1 MPRAPLLVLSILTL
15 SCAGA
20 APPEPPK
27 PPNPPTAALAPTA
40 TAAPAPPAI
49 TVTRAMIPMRD
60 GVKLETVIVVPKE
73 PQKALPFLLRRTPYG
88 VPSDADFAKPRP
100 PSPLDAD
107 GYIRVV
113 QNLRGRFKSEG
124 TFVMTR
130 PPRDRKDSRA
140 IDEITD
146 AYDTIE
152 WLLRNVPNNNGR
164 VGMLG
169 GSYDAWTATMAL
181 LEPHPALKT
190 VAEAASPADQFI
202 GDDSHHNGA
211 FRLGY
216 CFEYSA
222 LLESSKDSNTQFE
235 FDRQDTYEWYL
246 ALGPLSNANDRYFH
260 GKMQS
265 WNDLVAH
272 PNLDAFWE
280 KQAFAAHLK
289 KTTIPTLNIAGW
301 WDQEDFYGPLKIYEL
316 LERNDAEHLNYLVV
330 GPWNH
335 GGWGGPGR
343 KLGDIDFG
351 SDTGVYFREAIQAR
365 WLARWLHDKEM
376 PARPEAEIFV
386 TGLNQWKTFNHWPP
400 DKGVTPTKLYLRAGR
415 KLSFEPPA
423 ETGARAFDEYV
434 SDPENPVPYT
444 RRPIRPSFQGS
455 EWAIWQ
461 VLDQRFVDHRT
472 DVLSFESDVL
482 DRDVVIAGDILADL
496 FASTSGTDSDW
507 IVKLID
513 VYPEGK
519 VPPPKLGEEKKD
531 KDAPPDLRGYQLMI
545 AGEVLRGRF
554 RNSFSRPEPIPSG
567 KVVEYKIGL
576 HTNAHAFLKG
586 HKIMVQVQSTWFP
599 VIDRN
604 PQRYV
609 DSIFAAK
616 ESDYVKATQRVARS
630 RATPSAVI
638 LPILAPL

>member
-1 MPRAPLLVLSILTL
+1 
-15 SCAGA
+15 
-20 APPEPPK
+20 
-27 PPNPPTAALAPTA
+27 
-40 TAAPAPPAI
+40 
-49 TVTRAMIPMRD
+49 MRD
-60 GVKLETVIVVPKE
+60 GVKLETVIITPKQAGK
-73 PQKALPFLLRRTPYG
+73 PLPLLLSRSPYG
-88 VPSDADFAKPRP
+88 VPDEAALAKPPP

-107 GYIRVV
+107 GYIYVF

-130 PPRDRKDSRA
+130 PPRDRKDPRA
-140 IDEITD
+140 IDESTD

-152 WLLRNVPNNNGR
+152 WLVHNVPNNGR
-164 VGMLG
+164 VGMWG
-169 GSYDAWTATMAL
+169 TSYDAWTAVMAL

-190 VAEAASPADQFI
+190 VVEAASPADLFL
-202 GDDSHHNGA
+202 GDDFHHNGA
-211 FRLGY
+211 FRLSY

-222 LLESSKDSNTQFE
+222 LLESVKDTNTQFE

-246 ALGPLSNANDRYFH
+246 ALGPISNANDRYFH
-260 GKMQS
+260 GKMPS
-265 WNDLVAH
+265 WNELVDH

-280 KQAFAAHLK
+280 QQAFAAHLK
-289 KTTIPTLNIAGW
+289 KTPIPTLNVAGW

-316 LERNDAEHLNYLVV
+316 FERNDAERLNHLVV

-335 GGWGGPGR
+335 GGWESPGR

-351 SDTGVYFREAIQAR
+351 SDTGVYFREQIQAR
-365 WLARWLHDKEM
+365 WLARWLHDKAA
-376 PARPEAEIFV
+376 PARPEAEVFV
-386 TGLNQWKTFNHWPP
+386 TGLNQWKTFDQWPP
-400 DKGVTPTKLYLRAGR
+400 GKEVTPKKLYLRAGR

-423 ETGARAFDEYV
+423 EAGAGAFDEYV
-434 SDPENPVPYT
+434 SDPANPVPYT
-444 RRPIRPSFQGS
+444 RRPIRPTYQDS
-455 EWAIWQ
+455 EWRVWQ

-482 DRDVVIAGDILADL
+482 DRDVVVAGDITADL

-519 VPPPKLGEEKKD
+519 VTPPKLGEEKKD

-554 RNSFSRPEPIPSG
+554 RNSFARPEPIPSG
-567 KVVEYKIGL
+567 KVVEYKVGL
-576 HTNAHAFLKG
+576 HTHAHAFLKG

-604 PQRYV
+604 PQKYV

-630 RATPSAVI
+630 RAAPSAVI
-638 LPILAPL
+638 LPILAPP